1 MRVAGIWPL
10 CCMLLYC
17 IGVMCSNPGGGTSQ
31 YRLGLRLLDDFLPR
45 SPRSLDLDLQH
56 VTPWRKESYS
66 SCHTSERNPTYHLNH
81 HLPTE
86 SSLVIFSEKNMS
98 LYLLLS
104 SLSLSLLLSLSRL
117 LDLSL
122 SLLRDLFSLFTLS
135 SPILMDIHKIL
146 WKNQNLKTLLASVAK
161 YKLCFPAF
169 LWLGRWGP
177 EPKRAAIGAALADW
191 NSSKWRTSLKISN

>member
-1 MRVAGIWPL
+1 
-10 CCMLLYC
+10 
-17 IGVMCSNPGGGTSQ
+17 
-31 YRLGLRLLDDFLPR
+31 
-45 SPRSLDLDLQH
+45 
-56 VTPWRKESYS
+56 
-66 SCHTSERNPTYHLNH
+66 
-81 HLPTE
+81 
-86 SSLVIFSEKNMS
+86 MS

-146 WKNQNLKTLLASVAK
+146 WKNPNLKTLLASVAK

-177 EPKRAAIGAALADW
+177 EPTRAAIGAALADW
-191 NSSKWRTSLKISN
+191 NSSKWRKFQIKYTTTWSNKPFYQLVNSEFGNLSLSISILSFHSLSQMIK